1 VKKKFNAIIL
11 FLLCISLLFGP
22 VFANAADPNSVLKD
36 EDSIKIVEDSKGD
49 GERLELS
56 PISDGYLESQKAGNI
71 ASPLNI
77 NFNHMKVGFRSMPEY
92 VPARYDLREE
102 NRVSPVRSQGP
113 NGSCWA
119 FATYGSM
126 ESVLAKYGKYDF
138 SEKHLRNT
146 HDFDWGPNDGGNRD
160 IATAYLASWKGPVR
174 EADDPYDPVISF
186 SPQGLVRSMEI
197 DKVMYL
203 PDVVSE
209 SDARN
214 LKLAIMKYG
223 GVYTVVNSS
232 KYYENERNNSF
243 YNAHGGPADH
253 AVTIVGW
260 DDNFS
265 KNKFTAKP
273 QNNGAWIC
281 KNSWGTDYMDNG
293 YYYVSYEDVHIG
305 TSNAVFIAKNMDP
318 EGKIYQ
324 YDPLGA
330 TRSVGYNKKGFMA
343 NVFKAKDSET
353 LHEVGLYNVSMD
365 TDYKIYLV
373 KNIKKTSQLS
383 SDRVE
388 IASGTIEYPGYYTID
403 VGSHKL
409 DKNEQ
414 FAIVVYMDSTRSN
427 YRYPL
432 PIEAAIKNYSSKATS
447 NEGESFVSPTGE
459 SWTDLYTEVKNAN
472 ACVKAITTTGEVP
485 KNDEIVPEDPNVDVI
500 KEPNDVVFNEG
511 ENGFIR
517 VNNIGKL
524 STKVLPEGFEDTP
537 VKLFTPNSDVIKVG
551 EDGKITPLKTG
562 DANIYAEIQTS
573 KGVYRRRFYLK
584 VIPKDI
590 RFDLM
595 PEIPIIGEQ
604 DVDSGDYIPPKPGDD
619 DYPTPPKPDIDETL
633 PRFLSVT
640 VPSITLNEGDDFDLS
655 QKINIYPTTATQKE
669 LRYSSSD
676 DDVVSVSRDGIITA
690 KSIGKASVRV
700 MTVNNISKEVNVNVL
715 PKFDEKELQIT
726 DIEISDRSAGIFT
739 VTLRA
744 EENGVG
750 YSGPAIITTI
760 ADYEDDK
767 PITRE
772 NRVYFNRGEATIKY
786 NGGQFGVWRTNF
798 KTDVKI
804 RDRASSITYEF
815 SKKSKS
821 PANIINVEG
830 VINK

>member
-1 VKKKFNAIIL
+1 
-11 FLLCISLLFGP
+11 
-22 VFANAADPNSVLKD
+22 
-36 EDSIKIVEDSKGD
+36 
-49 GERLELS
+49 
-56 PISDGYLESQKAGNI
+56 
-71 ASPLNI
+71 
-77 NFNHMKVGFRSMPEY
+77 M
-92 VPARYDLREE
+92 
-102 NRVSPVRSQGP
+102 
-113 NGSCWA
+113 
-119 FATYGSM
+119 
-126 ESVLAKYGKYDF
+126 
-138 SEKHLRNT
+138 
-146 HDFDWGPNDGGNRD
+146 
-160 IATAYLASWKGPVR
+160 
-174 EADDPYDPVISF
+174 
-186 SPQGLVRSMEI
+186 
-197 DKVMYL
+197 
-203 PDVVSE
+203 
-209 SDARN
+209 
-214 LKLAIMKYG
+214 
-223 GVYTVVNSS
+223 
-232 KYYENERNNSF
+232 
-243 YNAHGGPADH
+243 
-253 AVTIVGW
+253 
-260 DDNFS
+260 
-265 KNKFTAKP
+265 
-273 QNNGAWIC
+273 
-281 KNSWGTDYMDNG
+281 
-293 YYYVSYEDVHIG
+293 
-305 TSNAVFIAKNMDP
+305 
-318 EGKIYQ
+318 
-324 YDPLGA
+324 
-330 TRSVGYNKKGFMA
+330 
-343 NVFKAKDSET
+343 
-353 LHEVGLYNVSMD
+353 
-365 TDYKIYLV
+365 
-373 KNIKKTSQLS
+373 
-383 SDRVE
+383 
-388 IASGTIEYPGYYTID
+388 
-403 VGSHKL
+403 
-409 DKNEQ
+409 
-414 FAIVVYMDSTRSN
+414 
-427 YRYPL
+427 
-432 PIEAAIKNYSSKATS
+432 
-447 NEGESFVSPTGE
+447 
-459 SWTDLYTEVKNAN
+459 KNAN

-700 MTVNNISKEVNVNVL
+700 MTVNNISKEVKVNVL

-739 VTLRA
+739 VTVRA

-750 YSGPAIITTI
+750 YSGPAIITTV

-772 NRVYFNRGEATIKY
+772 NRVYFNRGALTIKY

-798 KTDVKI
+798 RTDVKI
-804 RDRASSITYEF
+804 RDKAASITYEF

-830 VINK
+830 VTNKQGI